1 MLKKVKFFNSDT
13 GQWEIVAVAEK
24 GDKGDPFT
32 YKDFTPEQLE
42 GLRGPQGEQGIQG
55 DPFTYNMFSPE
66 QLEALKGP
74 KGDKGDKGDI
84 GVFSKSI
91 SAIEIVPELPAEGVS
106 DNGTLYIVV
115 KGVVIDEEGEE

>member
-1 MLKKVKFFNSDT
+1 MLKKVKFFNSET

-32 YKDFTPEQLE
+32 YEDFK
-42 GLRGPQGEQGIQG
+42 
-55 DPFTYNMFSPE
+55 PE
-66 QLEALKGP
+66 QLEALRGP
-74 KGDKGDKGDI
+74 KGDN

-91 SAIEIVPELPAEGVS
+91 KAIEIVPELPAEGVW

-115 KGVVIDEEGEE
+115 EGVVIDEEGEE